1 MNRFFGDEQVGVGTL
16 PGREPQLVAETLD
29 RSVVGPR
36 ECEADAPHVVAST
49 SALTPTHLPS
59 GDDQLGH
66 GNRAGG
72 GDVDRLLLRIDLV
85 PSAADDVTSRRAAL
99 EGQQREHRRGKDDLT
114 HQRFFAGASAS
125 PPAPAQEAEQ
135 AEAQDED
142 PQAGGSAA
150 TNAAAAPRATVRDLD
165 QRPWAGVARAIDG
178 GDLQEEVE

>member
-1 MNRFFGDEQVGVGTL
+1 MAATVTGTL
-16 PGREPQLVAETLD
+16 RT
-29 RSVVGPR
+29 
-36 ECEADAPHVVAST
+36 
-49 SALTPTHLPS
+49 
-59 GDDQLGH
+59 
-66 GNRAGG
+66 NRWYRGVRG
-72 GDVDRLLLRIDLV
+72 TGKNDLR
-85 PSAADDVTSRRAAL
+85 
-99 EGQQREHRRGKDDLT
+99 
-114 HQRFFAGASAS
+114 HQRSRFLRGRLSA